1 MAIDQIFEG
10 KHLKRG
16 MWVNIIIYLSFY
28 KVYVD
33 NILER
38 YPDPCLELNT
48 NSLDLD
54 SVNNHLNKI
63 KAEAKCILKI
73 FSTFDESL

>member
-38 YPDPCLELNT
+38 YPDLPGIEYQLTRFGFCE
-48 NSLDLD
+48 
-54 SVNNHLNKI
+54 
-63 KAEAKCILKI
+63 
-73 FSTFDESL
+73 